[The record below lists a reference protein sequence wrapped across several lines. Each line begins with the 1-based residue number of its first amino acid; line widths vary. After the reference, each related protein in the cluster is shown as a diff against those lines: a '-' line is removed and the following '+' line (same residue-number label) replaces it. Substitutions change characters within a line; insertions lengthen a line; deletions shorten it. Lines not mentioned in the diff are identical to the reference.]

1 MVASNTVVLTD
12 EFREALGLLAA
23 GRNLFLTGKAGTGK
37 STLIRHFMADT
48 ERNVVVVA
56 PTGIAALNV
65 DGHTIHRLF
74 GFRPTT
80 TLSDVTGGDY
90 RPGRFTKTLGRLQT
104 LIIDEAS
111 MVRADVFD
119 MISAALR
126 RFGPEPGTAFG
137 GVQVVLVGDLY
148 QLPPVVTDGEQQYFS
163 TTYDTPYFF
172 SANAFNREDFPSVSL
187 TTVFRQLGDDRMTA
201 ILNEIREGV
210 LLGHARQHLDSRVD
224 ADFVPPDDEFWL
236 TLAPTNRL
244 VTARNRQQLERLPG
258 EEMVHRATESGDLSL
273 FDKPLEDELRFK
285 VGAQVMM
292 LNNDQAERWVNG
304 SIGRV
309 VGVGYNRHGAVVDV
323 EFPDGDA
330 AEVAP
335 FTWEATRP
343 VVDGGSLRREVV
355 GTFTQLPFKLAWAI
369 TIHKSQG
376 QTLDRL
382 VVDLSGGMFS
392 TGQLYVAL
400 SRCTSLAGLVL
411 KRPVLPKD
419 LKVDRRIARFLRASA
434 ATGGSRR
441 FCAIGLLTVG
451 DEGRMS
457 RPRPVELAVAFDDG
471 TAVSTLINPQRDL
484 ADARQAY
491 RIGVADVL
499 LAPTLREAW
508 SVIAPMLAGCTPVGV
523 KVDETLGLLDFELKR
538 LGQVIPMPL
547 GIEMRGTTVTGDT
560 ALQRARSAL
569 DALGAVDLTAGSTPF
584 DEPDETDALSGIL
597 VSRDHE
603 VETPTAAHLPA
614 LSALLRISR
623 GLGSILLGIAPADSV
638 ARSGE
643 TDWEHA
649 ARQSAADQLMLA
661 ASRTRIPDQVQARL
675 RDALQAL
682 GVGELDIA
690 LAQAPQTDQNID
702 TILVPGARI
711 CFTGTAVDDQG
722 RVVERDEMERLAARA
737 GLAPVRSVT
746 KTRCEVLV
754 IAEAGTQ
761 SGKARKAQAYGKP
774 VFTADEFF
782 GWVGGSR

>member
-1 MVASNTVVLTD
+1 MTTGTAVLLTE
-12 EFREALGLLAA
+12 EFRDALGHLAA

-37 STLIRHFMADT
+37 STLIRHFMANTDS
-48 ERNVVVVA
+48 NVVVVA

-90 RPGRFTKTLGRLQT
+90 RPGRFTKTLARLQT

-119 MISAALR
+119 MIAAALQ
-126 RFGPEPGTAFG
+126 RFGPEPGAPFG

-148 QLPPVVTDGEQQYFS
+148 QLPPVVAEGERHYFS
-163 TTYDTPYFF
+163 STYDTPYFF
-172 SANAFNREDFPSVSL
+172 SAKSFSRQDFPSVSL

-210 LLGHARQHLDSRVD
+210 LLGHAKQHLDARVD
-224 ADFVPPDDEFWL
+224 ADFVPPDGEFWL

-244 VTARNRQQLERLPG
+244 VSARNRQQLERLPG

-292 LNNDQAERWVNG
+292 LNNDQSERWVNG

-309 VGVGYNRHGAVVDV
+309 VGVGYDRHGAVVEI
-323 EFPDGDA
+323 EFPDGET
-330 AEVAP
+330 AEVSP

-343 VVDGGSLRREVV
+343 VVEGGTLRRHVV
-355 GTFTQLPFKLAWAI
+355 GTFTQFPFKLAWAI

-434 ATGGSRR
+434 NSDGSRR

-491 RIGVADVL
+491 RIGVSDVL

-508 SVIAPMLAGCTPVGV
+508 AVIAPMLAGCTPVGA
-523 KVDETLGLLDFELKR
+523 KVDETLGLIDFELKR
-538 LGQVIPMPL
+538 LGRVVAMPL
-547 GIEMRGTTVTGDT
+547 GVQLRGSGVPGAT
-560 ALQRARSAL
+560 ALQRARSMLERL
-569 DALGAVDLTAGSTPF
+569 DVADLDSGSSPF
-584 DEPDETDALSGIL
+584 DEPEETDALTAIL
-597 VSRDHE
+597 VSRDPD
-603 VETPTAAHLPA
+603 VITPTAQHLPA
-614 LSALLRISR
+614 LSALLKISR
-623 GLGSILLGIAPADSV
+623 SLGAILLGTAAAGEVPLA
-638 ARSGE
+638 GE
-643 TDWEHA
+643 TSWEHA
-649 ARQSAADQLMLA
+649 ARQAAADQLLLA
-661 ASRTRIPDQVQARL
+661 AARTRLPDEVLTRL
-675 RDALQAL
+675 RNAL
-682 GVGELDIA
+682 GALGAGDLGA
-690 LAQAPQTDQNID
+690 GLAQAPAMGDIAEVLQ
-702 TILVPGARI
+702 PGARV
-711 CFTGTAVDDQG
+711 CFTGTAVDGRG
-722 RVVERDEMERLAARA
+722 RVVDRDEMERVAAVA
-737 GLAPVRSVT
+737 GLTPVRSVT

-761 SGKARKAQAYGKP
+761 SGKARKAQEYGKA
-774 VFTADEFF
+774 VITVDEFF
-782 GWVGGSR
+782 GWIAGR